1 MVEINTESIGLYL
14 PALDPRNEEALA
26 RQAQTTVFNRSLGQ
40 LNDFS
45 DHSPTAALIQG
56 QAFAAAELLYYANK
70 LPLAL
75 TLKLLELTGV
85 QRNLGAR
92 SQVSL
97 TFSLTAPRTAPY
109 TIPAG
114 FEVRSRGNLAF
125 RTDSELIIPPGV
137 ISGVVVASAVDL
149 GTAYNLPAFTIT
161 QLIQPL
167 SFLAG
172 VVNREPSQGGA
183 PAESIE
189 TAIARG
195 LQQLRRRNL
204 VSAPD
209 FEEAAE
215 EILGQKSTAKAIGL
229 LNADRISYE
238 PGVVHVFCLDSSGN
252 PATDVQL
259 SSVRTVLA
267 RRLMLGTRLY
277 ASPMDL
283 VPIRVRL
290 IGRLGSESADAVAD
304 RLWTALQI
312 YLSPR
317 RWKTGGSLLI
327 KELEYELRLA
337 GGLKYLEELLIND
350 DAVNVPMPNEFTV
363 PTAYSAAFLLTNDSG
378 QLFNLL
384 RGAGEPPEFDPQ
396 VTPP

>member
-1 MVEINTESIGLYL
+1 MAEINTEAIGLYL
-14 PALDPRNEEALA
+14 PALDPRNEEMLA
-26 RQAQTTVFNRSLGQ
+26 RQAQTVVFNRSQGQ

-75 TLKLLELTGV
+75 VLQLLELTGV

-92 SQVSL
+92 SQVAL
-97 TFSLTAPRTAPY
+97 TFTLTAPRSSTY
-109 TIPAG
+109 TVPVG
-114 FEVRSRGNLAF
+114 FEVRSRTGLAF
-125 RTDSELIIPPGV
+125 QTDAELVIPPGV
-137 ISGVVVASAVDL
+137 ISGVVNATAVAL

-167 SFLAG
+167 TFLAG

-183 PAESIE
+183 PAEAVE

-195 LQQLRRRNL
+195 LAQLRRRNL

-229 LNADRISYE
+229 LNADKISYE
-238 PGVVHVFCLDSSGN
+238 PGVVHVFCLDNSGN
-252 PATDVQL
+252 PATAAQL
-259 SSVRTVLA
+259 SSVRQVLA

-277 ASPMDL
+277 VSPMEL
-283 VPIRVRL
+283 VPIQVRL

-304 RLWTALQI
+304 RLWAALQT
-312 YLSPR
+312 YLSPQ
-317 RWKTGGSLLI
+317 RWKTGGSLLL
-327 KELEYELRLA
+327 KEVEYELRLA
-337 GGLKYLEELLIND
+337 GGLKYVEELLLND
-350 DAVNVPMPNEFTV
+350 DAVNVPMPNEYSV
-363 PTAYSAAFLLTNDSG
+363 PSAYSMTALLTNDSG

-384 RGAGEPPEFDPQ
+384 RGAGEPPDFDPQ
-396 VTPP
+396 I